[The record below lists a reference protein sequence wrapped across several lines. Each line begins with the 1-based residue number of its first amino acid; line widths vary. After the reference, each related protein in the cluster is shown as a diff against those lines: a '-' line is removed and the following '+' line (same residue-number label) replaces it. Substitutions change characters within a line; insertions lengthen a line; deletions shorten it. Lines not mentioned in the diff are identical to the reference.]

1 MYSLARRQAVFTL
14 GMLVFGGLAAAVA
27 FGAVGL
33 KGVEGVCY
41 SVLLCLIPGWLT
53 IYSSV
58 LLKSPQLT
66 AYVVLV
72 GTALRMVF
80 VLMGLFAVGVL
91 RQDLGFR
98 EFTVWVIFS
107 YLVAL
112 ALETWMVLLPASSEA
127 VSAEAVSSR

>member
-1 MYSLARRQAVFTL
+1 MYSLVRRQAVFTL
-14 GMLVFGGLAAAVA
+14 GMLVFGLLAAGIA
-27 FGAVGL
+27 FGVVGL

-72 GTALRMVF
+72 GTVLRMVF
-80 VLMGLFAVGVL
+80 VLLGLFAVGVL

-107 YLVAL
+107 YMVAL
-112 ALETWMVLLPASSEA
+112 ALETWMVLMPVSSEA
-127 VSAEAVSSR
+127 VSSH

>member
-14 GMLVFGGLAAAVA
+14 GMLVFGVLAAGVA
-27 FGAVGL
+27 FGVVGL
-33 KGVEGVCY
+33 RGVEGVCY

-58 LLKSPQLT
+58 LLKGPQLT

-80 VLMGLFAVGVL
+80 VLLGLFAVGVL

-112 ALETWMVLLPASSEA
+112 ALETWMVLLPASTGSA
-127 VSAEAVSSR
+127 SAEAVSSH